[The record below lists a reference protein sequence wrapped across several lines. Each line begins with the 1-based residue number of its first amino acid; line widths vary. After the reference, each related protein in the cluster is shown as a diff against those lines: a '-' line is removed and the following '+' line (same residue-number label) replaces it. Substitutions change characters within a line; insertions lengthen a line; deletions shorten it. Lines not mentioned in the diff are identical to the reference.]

1 MDYAIPKSL
10 DDAFPVLG
18 AGTHAIVAGG
28 TDFFPS
34 LGDSPPPENILDV
47 SGIPELQ
54 GITRLDGG
62 WRIGGG
68 VTWTDMIRA
77 PLPPAFDAL
86 KAAAR
91 EVGSVQI
98 QNAGTVAGNICNASP
113 AADGIP
119 PLLVLDAS
127 VELASHRGVRKVP
140 LESFV
145 TGVRRVALEPYEIV
159 AAVHVPAI
167 AAETRS
173 AFQKLG
179 SRKYLVISIAMVAV
193 AINTD
198 KNHRI
203 SDVRVAIGACSPV
216 ACRMTSLEE
225 FLVGLQVKEGDDL
238 PPFEPAHFS
247 CLSPISDMRGSA
259 GYRGVTASRLTRNV
273 ILRALFPGVPDRA

>member
-1 MDYAIPKSL
+1 MDYAAPKSL
-10 DDAFPVLG
+10 DDAFPILD
-18 AGTHAIVAGG
+18 ARTHAIVAGG

-34 LGDSPPPENILDV
+34 LGDGPPPQDILDV
-47 SGIPELQ
+47 SGLPELH

-68 VTWTDMIRA
+68 VSWTDVIRA
-77 PLPPAFDAL
+77 PLPPAFGAL

-91 EVGSVQI
+91 EVGSIQI

-127 VELASHRGVRKVP
+127 VELASSRGVRTVP

-145 TGVRRVALEPYEIV
+145 TGVRQVALNPGELVTAI
-159 AAVHVPAI
+159 HVPAA

-173 AFQKLG
+173 AFRKLG

-193 AINTD
+193 ALGTD
-198 KNHRI
+198 DDCRI
-203 SDVRVAIGACSPV
+203 SDVRIAIGACSPV
-216 ACRMTSLEE
+216 ARRLAALEQS
-225 FLVGLQVKEGDDL
+225 LVGLQVKDDGDL
-238 PPFEPAHFS
+238 PPLEPVHFS
-247 CLSPISDMRGSA
+247 GLSPISDMRGSA
-259 GYRGVTASRLTRNV
+259 DFRSSVVTRLTRSV
-273 ILRALFPGVPDRA
+273 ILRALFPEASGHA